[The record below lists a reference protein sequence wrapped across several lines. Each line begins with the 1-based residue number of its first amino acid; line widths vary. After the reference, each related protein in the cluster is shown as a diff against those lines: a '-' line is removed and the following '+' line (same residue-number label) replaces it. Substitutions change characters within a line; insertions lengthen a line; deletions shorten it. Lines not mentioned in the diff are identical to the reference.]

1 MLLDDHPI
9 RMKGDKVEARRV
21 LFVKVH
27 FLFIGPIVELAK
39 GAAYTDVGNAVLV
52 DMGPSMNMTEEN
64 APETLSCRQQCFMQF
79 SAIKHAHVSRIPP
92 GIQIE
97 GRVMNKNSQ

>member
-9 RMKGDKVEARRV
+9 CMKGDKVEARRV

-39 GAAYTDVGNAVLV
+39 GAAYTDIGNAVLV

-64 APETLSCRQQCFMQF
+64 ASETLSCRQQCFM
-79 SAIKHAHVSRIPP
+79 
-92 GIQIE
+92 
-97 GRVMNKNSQ
+97 